1 MPAATSPVDLT
12 TMPGGGAD
20 GGWGAAV
27 QVGAL
32 FAYLV
37 VSLYVLI
44 RTGFFSSKPLR
55 VAPPR
60 TATALLPIAGGCFVL
75 YVVVTLMALQVGV
88 GTGFLS
94 KRSLDLPGAGGG
106 AATMRGGAAT
116 VPEGGAGTMPGGV
129 VEGEGVAGAGGS
141 PGSASQVGATQA
153 VATRGD
159 EGGGARG
166 VGAAGG
172 GLSPVEKMRLD
183 CVDSGSEALAILVVV
198 MLTPLF
204 FTKGVAGLGLDP
216 RKLGWGVLLGL
227 GAYAVLLPWLLTGE
241 IALPMIYSH
250 FFNHTMSVHETLKDI
265 EESPSFD
272 VKLLFALFAGVAAP
286 FSEEV
291 FFRGLLQS
299 AIVQRGWGFWV
310 QVPFPPKDLGY
321 RPSALQRWVAI
332 VVVSVLFAWVHNA
345 DHFPI
350 LFLLAVGLGYVY
362 ERTGNLWATMTMH
375 AAFNWFAL
383 VQLLWRTG

>member
-1 MPAATSPVDLT
+1 
-12 TMPGGGAD
+12 
-20 GGWGAAV
+20 
-27 QVGAL
+27 
-32 FAYLV
+32 
-37 VSLYVLI
+37 
-44 RTGFFSSKPLR
+44 
-55 VAPPR
+55 
-60 TATALLPIAGGCFVL
+60 
-75 YVVVTLMALQVGV
+75 
-88 GTGFLS
+88 
-94 KRSLDLPGAGGG
+94 
-106 AATMRGGAAT
+106 
-116 VPEGGAGTMPGGV
+116 
-129 VEGEGVAGAGGS
+129 
-141 PGSASQVGATQA
+141 
-153 VATRGD
+153 
-159 EGGGARG
+159 
-166 VGAAGG
+166 VGAAG

-183 CVDSGSEALAILVVV
+183 CVDSGSEAVAILVVV

-310 QVPFPPKDLGY
+310 QMPMPPRDLGY

-332 VVVSVLFAWVHNA
+332 VVVSLLFAWVHNA

-383 VQLLWRTG
+383 VQLLWGSGRTG